1 MRRLLA
7 LGVLL
12 GALVA
17 LPATAHAHA
26 VLVDTSPERGAAV
39 ERSPGRVVLRFNEPV
54 ETAFGS
60 VRVFDA
66 RGERV
71 DSGGTEHPGGD
82 AGAVAV
88 DLRPDLPAGSYT
100 ATYRVVSADSHPVS
114 GGFVFTVGDGSGF
127 PAAAVADLVGE
138 DNAGPGT
145 DVAFGAA
152 KAVSYAAIALAV
164 GGLLFLVAVWLPALR
179 TRAASDDSWRLASD
193 AFAQRLGIIG
203 WIAVAMGVTGS
214 AAGIVLQ
221 GATAAGTSAWEALS
235 PNVIGDVLST
245 RFGTVWGLRLLDWLA
260 LGVLLAVVTARR
272 SLPALRPASLGA
284 TGLAMPAGA
293 RSSILA
299 PLALLPGFLVVSPA
313 LAGHAGASD
322 PRLVLVSADV
332 IHVLGMSVW
341 IGGLALL
348 LLALPAATARL
359 ELGDRTRLLA
369 SCLCRFSPLALG
381 SVAALLA
388 TGTLQSILHLVSLSD
403 LIDTA
408 FGRAILIKASLVLA
422 LIGLGALNRRRSLP
436 RLREIATK
444 GGSPG
449 REGRRLRNTLRT
461 EVALLATV
469 LAVTAALT
477 SYPPPDSL
485 AQGPFSTTSNLGAA
499 RMELTVEPA
508 KAGANEIHLY
518 LTDPRT
524 GAQYD
529 RLRDVTVALRLPDKR
544 IGPLEPSVDKA
555 GPGHWVAR
563 RAQVTPA
570 GDWDLT
576 VSGRVSEF
584 EEARALVEVPVR

>member
-1 MRRLLA
+1 MPRPWRSLCGRISRR
-7 LGVLL
+7 
-12 GALVA
+12 
-17 LPATAHAHA
+17 
-26 VLVDTSPERGAAV
+26 
-39 ERSPGRVVLRFNEPV
+39 
-54 ETAFGS
+54 
-60 VRVFDA
+60 
-66 RGERV
+66 
-71 DSGGTEHPGGD
+71 
-82 AGAVAV
+82 
-88 DLRPDLPAGSYT
+88 GSYT

-114 GGFVFTVGDGSGF
+114 GGFVFTVGDGGAA
-127 PAAAVADLVGE
+127 PAAAVADLV
-138 DNAGPGT
+138 DRANAGPGT

-164 GGLLFLVAVWLPALR
+164 GGLLFVVAVWLPALR
-179 TRAASDDSWRLASD
+179 HRAASDDSWRLASE
-193 AFAQRLGIIG
+193 AFAERLGIIG
-203 WIAVAMGVTGS
+203 WIAVAMGVAGS

-221 GATAAGTSAWEALS
+221 GATAAGTSAFEALS

-260 LGVLLAVVTARR
+260 LGGLLALLTARR

-284 TGLAMPAGA
+284 TGLALPAGA
-293 RSSILA
+293 RPSILA
-299 PLALLPGFLVVSPA
+299 PLALLLGFLVVSPA

-332 IHVLGMSVW
+332 VHVLGDEPVDRRPRAAPA
-341 IGGLALL
+341 GAARRHGPARARRPHPPAGLLPVPI
-348 LLALPAATARL
+348 LAARARL
-359 ELGDRTRLLA
+359 G
-369 SCLCRFSPLALG
+369 
-381 SVAALLA
+381 
-388 TGTLQSILHLVSLSD
+388 
-403 LIDTA
+403 
-408 FGRAILIKASLVLA
+408 GRAAGHRHPAVDPPPGIAVRPDRHGVRPGDPDQGVA
-422 LIGLGALNRRRSLP
+422 GAGADRPRRPQSPPFAAAIARD
-436 RLREIATK
+436 REE
-444 GGSPG
+444 GGPPG
-449 REGRRLRNTLRT
+449 REGRLLRNTLRT

-485 AQGPFSTTSNLGAA
+485 AQGPFSTTSDLGAA

-508 KAGANEIHLY
+508 RPGANEIHLY
-518 LTDPRT
+518 LSDPRT

-544 IGPLEPSVDKA
+544 IGPLEPRVDKA

-563 RAQVTPA
+563 RAQVAPA